1 MKRRLIGVVLA
12 VLLAGGGTAALV
24 AYVQTAKK
32 QAVAS
37 EVASTVYVVDGKI
50 AKGASAEA
58 IRAAV
63 HVEQVPTRLKQDQ
76 AVTDL
81 ADLDGMVAAV
91 DLLPG
96 EQLVKARLVPAA
108 ELTTDVPDD
117 LMQVSLLLDPERAVG
132 GMLKPGDTVGVFL
145 SFDPFERDT
154 AGIEPSTT
162 TSTTATDAT
171 TTPSS
176 TPGKTP
182 NMTHLEFQKVRVT
195 SVRAVQSSG
204 GGGVGKSDKSS
215 ADASD
220 VTAPVSNDKLI
231 VTLALKAP
239 QVEQIVFAAE
249 FGHVWLASEPAQ
261 VDESGTRL
269 VTLGNVYTAVMP

>member
-1 MKRRLIGVVLA
+1 MKRRLIGIVLA

-63 HVEQVPTRLKQDQ
+63 HVEQVPTRLKQEQ

-81 ADLDGMVAAV
+81 ADIDGMVAAV

-132 GMLKPGDTVGVFL
+132 GMLKPGETVGVFL

-162 TSTTATDAT
+162 TVVTGEAT
-171 TTPSS
+171 TPAS

-182 NMTHLEFQKVRVT
+182 NMTHLEFQKVQVT
-195 SVRAVQSSG
+195 SVRAVQATG
-204 GGGVGKSDKSS
+204 GSDSKNDKSS

-249 FGHVWLASEPAQ
+249 FGHVWLASEPAS

>member
-37 EVASTVYVVDGKI
+37 EVASTVYVVDGRI

-81 ADLDGMVAAV
+81 ADLEGMVAAV

-96 EQLVKARLVPAA
+96 EQLVKARLVKAA

-162 TSTTATDAT
+162 TTSTATDAT
-171 TTPSS
+171 TTPAS

-182 NMTHLEFQKVRVT
+182 NMTHLEFQKVQVT
-195 SVRAVQSSG
+195 SVRAVQARSS
-204 GGGVGKSDKSS
+204 SDSKGDRSK
-215 ADASD
+215 ADATD